1 MDLIP
6 VGTPVL
12 VMHDITGTIAG
23 YGIDFDTGDKA
34 RSVYLVD
41 IGMKGDY
48 VANGRAYV
56 RLLVV
61 HPDNVVTE
69 NDTLTEYQRLL
80 LAVEN
85 DH

>member
-1 MDLIP
+1 MDLLP

-12 VMHDITGTIAG
+12 VMHDIKGTIAG

-41 IGMKGDY
+41 IGMQGDY
-48 VANGRAYV
+48 ALQGKVFV
-56 RLLVV
+56 RMLVV

-69 NDTLTEYQRLL
+69 NSPGLTDMQYLL
-80 LAVEN
+80 FDLN
-85 DH
+85 D